1 MSDVSSRHPEHE
13 IGDANGAAA
22 RQPHAVL
29 DLPSRRFKGL
39 KIERLL
45 DLASR
50 PQPIRI
56 LEVGTGS
63 GGIAHYFGTHP
74 QLRCD
79 VDAVDVHDNRLVTEG
94 YRYHQVRDTTL
105 PFADDSFDVVLT
117 NHVIEH
123 VGDAGAQHRHL
134 LEIHRVMKP
143 DGVGYLAV
151 PNRWMLVEP
160 HYRLAFL
167 SWWPHAWRTSYLR
180 AMRKGEVY
188 DCEPLTHRQA
198 ESMLHITGFRFEN
211 KAVEALR
218 LTLALE
224 YPRGSVLRRTLGCI
238 PDTLLHAASPMIPT
252 LIYSFE
258 RHQTHAALPDG
269 SGEQENGVF
278 DVDRKRPADEP
289 PEARQEHSGG

>member
-1 MSDVSSRHPEHE
+1 VSDVSSRHPEHE

-94 YRYHQVRDTTL
+94 YRYHQVRDTAL

-151 PNRWMLVEP
+151 PNRWMLTEP
-160 HYRLAFL
+160 HYQLKFL
-167 SWWPHAWRTSYLR
+167 SWWPHAWRTPYLR
-180 AMRKGEVY
+180 LMHKGEVY
-188 DCEPLTHRQA
+188 DCEPLQMRQL
-198 ESMLHITGFRFEN
+198 ERMLDTTGFCHHNLCIEAMRETFEIERGGSFG
-211 KAVEALR
+211 ARLLR
-218 LTLALE
+218 ATPDAWLK
-224 YPRGSVLRRTLGCI
+224 PLRRV
-238 PDTLLHAASPMIPT
+238 IPT
-252 LIYSFE
+252 LIY
-258 RHQTHAALPDG
+258 RIGHRTA
-269 SGEQENGVF
+269 
-278 DVDRKRPADEP
+278 
-289 PEARQEHSGG
+289 

>member
-1 MSDVSSRHPEHE
+1 VSSRHPEHE

-151 PNRWMLVEP
+151 PNRWMLTEP
-160 HYRLAFL
+160 HFQLKFL
-167 SWWPHAWRTSYLR
+167 SWWPHAWRTPYLR
-180 AMRKGEVY
+180 LMRKGGVY
-188 DCEPLTHRQA
+188 DCEPLEMRQL
-198 ESMLHITGFRFEN
+198 ERMLDTAGFYRRNLCIEAMRETFEIECSDSFG
-211 KAVEALR
+211 ARLLR
-218 LTLALE
+218 ATPDVWLK
-224 YPRGSVLRRTLGCI
+224 PLRWV
-238 PDTLLHAASPMIPT
+238 IPT
-252 LIYSFE
+252 LIY
-258 RHQTHAALPDG
+258 RI
-269 SGEQENGVF
+269 
-278 DVDRKRPADEP
+278 
-289 PEARQEHSGG
+289 EHRAV

>member
-1 MSDVSSRHPEHE
+1 VSDVSSHHPEHE
-13 IGDANGAAA
+13 IGDVSGAAA

-50 PQPIRI
+50 PQPIRM

-74 QLRCD
+74 QLHCE

-94 YRYHQVRDTTL
+94 YRYHQVCDTRL
-105 PFADDSFDVVLT
+105 PFADESFDVVLT

-123 VGDAGAQHRHL
+123 VGDERAQHAHL
-134 LEIHRVMKP
+134 AELYRVLRP

-160 HYRLAFL
+160 HYKLAFL

-188 DCEPLTHRQA
+188 DCEPLTQRQA
-198 ESMLHITGFRFEN
+198 ESMLHVASFRFEN

-224 YPRGSVLRRTLGCI
+224 YPRGSVLRRMLGHI
-238 PDTLLHAASPMIPT
+238 PDALLHAASPMIPT

-258 RHQTHAALPDG
+258 RRQRHAAPPDG
-269 SGEQENGVF
+269 SGE
-278 DVDRKRPADEP
+278 
-289 PEARQEHSGG
+289 